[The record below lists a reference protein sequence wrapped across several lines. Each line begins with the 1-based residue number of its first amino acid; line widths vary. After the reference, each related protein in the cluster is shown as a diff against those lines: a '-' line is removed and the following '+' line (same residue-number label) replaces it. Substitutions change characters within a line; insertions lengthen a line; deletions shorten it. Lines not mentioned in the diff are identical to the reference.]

1 MTASISGAATPDT
14 VDVKRVRLR
23 IEGMSCAACAVRV
36 QRALNR
42 LTGVEA
48 AVSLASEDA
57 VVIVNG
63 PTDLEDLIAAVAK
76 VGYRAS
82 EAKAT
87 ADVSPMETRS
97 ARGLWRRLIVA
108 VVLCAPLGDLSL
120 ALVLAPTLRFTGW
133 QWVLLAMTV
142 PVAAWCAWPFH
153 RSALATL
160 RLGGTSMDTLVSIGV
175 LAASGLS
182 LYVLFFGGPGGGT
195 TGASHGAIYLD
206 VAAVVTTFVLAG
218 RLFDVSARERAGAAM
233 SALRAF
239 EAQQARVLGH
249 DGTTRLI
256 PISQLG
262 EGRQFVLEPGDV
274 VAADGIVVGC
284 YGFVDASAM
293 TGESLPVPTRP
304 GDAVLAGSRAFSGQL
319 VVRATKTAATSQI
332 AQLITMVEAAQ
343 RDKASAQRLADRI
356 SAVFVPSV
364 IALAVLTGL
373 YWWFTTSS
381 LAHAALPALATL
393 VIACPCA
400 LGLATPTALLV
411 ATGRGAQLG
420 IFVRG
425 HQALESARYI
435 DTVVLD
441 KTGTLTQG
449 RMTVVDHLLLTSG
462 DNDGPDPSDDMLGW
476 INAVETGSQHPVG
489 QALRNWTA
497 QRCVRCP
504 AATTISAED
513 GRGIRGTVAD
523 RDILV
528 GSALLE
534 ESGARLPDQLIS
546 WSSRHRGQPMV
557 FAAVNGVA
565 RAGFALADSLRPAS
579 RTAVAELAGL
589 GLRTVLLTGDTLEVA
604 DRIAAELGISEVLAG
619 VLPHQKAEAIDRLRS
634 QGHTVAMVGDGTN
647 DAPALAHADL
657 GIALIS
663 GTEAAHA
670 AADVILLR
678 AEPAAVAS
686 ALRLARATLRTIRW
700 NLTWAFGY
708 NVLAIPLAAAGLLSP
723 LIAGGAMAL
732 SSVLVISN
740 SLRLRTVS

>member
-1 MTASISGAATPDT
+1 
-14 VDVKRVRLR
+14 
-23 IEGMSCAACAVRV
+23 
-36 QRALNR
+36 
-42 LTGVEA
+42 
-48 AVSLASEDA
+48 
-57 VVIVNG
+57 
-63 PTDLEDLIAAVAK
+63 
-76 VGYRAS
+76 
-82 EAKAT
+82 
-87 ADVSPMETRS
+87 
-97 ARGLWRRLIVA
+97 
-108 VVLCAPLGDLSL
+108 
-120 ALVLAPTLRFTGW
+120 
-133 QWVLLAMTV
+133 
-142 PVAAWCAWPFH
+142 
-153 RSALATL
+153 
-160 RLGGTSMDTLVSIGV
+160 
-175 LAASGLS
+175 
-182 LYVLFFGGPGGGT
+182 
-195 TGASHGAIYLD
+195 
-206 VAAVVTTFVLAG
+206 
-218 RLFDVSARERAGAAM
+218 
-233 SALRAF
+233 
-239 EAQQARVLGH
+239 
-249 DGTTRLI
+249 
-256 PISQLG
+256 
-262 EGRQFVLEPGDV
+262 
-274 VAADGIVVGC
+274 
-284 YGFVDASAM
+284 
-293 TGESLPVPTRP
+293 
-304 GDAVLAGSRAFSGQL
+304 LAGSRAFSGQL